1 MKLRLWPGISLA
13 IVMLLLRVV
22 APRVMTEGALV
33 GTLGFT
39 AGGVIIFLWWLF
51 FSRAPW
57 LERLGVLAAI
67 ALATYIS
74 FFTVHPSIRGGAMGM
89 LLPMFL
95 AIPGFS
101 LALVAALVI
110 SRHSSEA
117 TRRVAIVAAIVIAS

>member
-39 AGGVIIFLWWLF
+39 AGGVIIFVWWLF

-57 LERLGVLAAI
+57 LERLGVLA
-67 ALATYIS
+67 
-74 FFTVHPSIRGGAMGM
+74 
-89 LLPMFL
+89 
-95 AIPGFS
+95 
-101 LALVAALVI
+101 LVAALVI
-110 SRHSSEA
+110 SRHSNEA
-117 TRRVAIVAAIVIAS
+117 IRRVAIVAAIVIASGLFTLIRTDGLMNGGPQIAW